1 MEEKGKLN
9 PLIPIVILLL
19 VVVAILSVVCF
30 KLFKTSIEYKEAY
43 ENLVAEENEAKG
55 NAESYQSLYNS
66 LVYAMLDDAAL
77 AETIG
82 NKTVN
87 VWHNAIWNTENP
99 ETDKFTKVNG
109 KFVSDFNDALANL
122 FRDADYSAD
131 IALLKSKQNQ
141 IKSDMKSML
150 NPPDGFGDAYKALE
164 NMYNA
169 YVTFTDIVLN
179 CNGSLESFSN
189 DFGDADEDILRKYK
203 AAELYV
209 R

>member
-1 MEEKGKLN
+1 MEEKRKLN

-30 KLFKTSIEYKEAY
+30 KLFKTSIEYKDAY
-43 ENLVAEENEAKG
+43 ENLVAEENEAKE